1 MEFYEESYQ
10 HDIQR
15 APYPMPRA
23 CCRRCAVLRR
33 SAFGDPVEGEEKYF
47 TTPCYAHSVAVL
59 AKAGYPI
66 EKEVVESGMK
76 ALDVSL
82 KDMVAAKASDTHGDF
97 FTWPIVFACECS
109 IVQGNRWRQNAIQDA
124 CIR

>member
-1 MEFYEESYQ
+1 MIAGQVLAMRQYQ
-10 HDIQR
+10 DDEGRII
-15 APYPMPRA
+15 
-23 CCRRCAVLRR
+23 
-33 SAFGDPVEGEEKYF
+33 DPVEGVEKFF

-82 KDMVAAKASDTHGDF
+82 EDMAAAKAPGGHGDF
-97 FTWPIVFACECS
+97 FTWPIVFACELF
-109 IVQGNRWRQNAIQDA
+109 DA
-124 CIR
+124 FASDQRKETWSRNLGQIDPERAYQCIPQAA